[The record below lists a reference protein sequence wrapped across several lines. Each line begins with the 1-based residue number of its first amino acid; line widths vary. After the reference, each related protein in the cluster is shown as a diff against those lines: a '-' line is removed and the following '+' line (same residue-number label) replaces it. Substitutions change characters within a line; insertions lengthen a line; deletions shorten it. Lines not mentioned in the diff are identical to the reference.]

1 MQYNCITAAILKYL
15 KFLNV
20 DRTFVKLLPNVCIP
34 IYFQGVLPF
43 EKCTINIYKL
53 LNDKEVEPT
62 AIEKWN
68 TELTK

>member
-1 MQYNCITAAILKYL
+1 MQYNSITTAILKYL
-15 KFLNV
+15 RFLHV
-20 DRTFVKLLPNVCIP
+20 DRTFVKLLPNACIP